1 MFGEKRGEF
10 IGFLLSN
17 GKFSYSAGATSL
29 LFSSREIA
37 VARKTLILANAFPVQ
52 RDSDILQKESDKSTL
67 EFRGIRSEFQIKE
80 LLKEASKGSEEFK
93 KSFLRGVFLGC
104 GILSAPPYYHL
115 EMNIEKEFEKKFV
128 AKMLLKFGIK
138 YLIKDD
144 KIYIKGRENIKKFMY
159 TIGSLS
165 VFLLLEDDEI
175 EKALSNEINRKAN
188 FEYAN
193 LRRQSNAALKQVKI
207 LKELRKKG
215 KLDKLRDDLK
225 EVALLRLRH
234 PYASFTELSRFSL
247 SHLSKQAVYYRLK
260 RILKNYE

>member
-1 MFGEKRGEF
+1 M
-10 IGFLLSN
+10 
-17 GKFSYSAGATSL
+17 

-67 EFRGIRSEFQIKE
+67 EFRGIKSGFQIKE
-80 LLKEASKGSEEFK
+80 LLKEVSKSSKEFK

-104 GILSAPPYYHL
+104 GILSAPPSYHL
-115 EMNIEKEFEKKFV
+115 EMNIEKEFEKKFA
-128 AKMLLKFGIK
+128 AKMLLEFGIK
-138 YLIKDD
+138 YLIKGD

-193 LRRQSNAALKQVKI
+193 LRRQSDAALKQVEI
-207 LKELRKKG
+207 LKKLRKKG
-215 KLDKLRDDLK
+215 KLDKLRDDLR

-234 PYASFTELSRFSL
+234 PYASLDELSRFSL
-247 SHLSKQAVYYRLK
+247 DHLSKQAVYYRLK
-260 RILKNYE
+260 RILKKYE